1 MINITNDLFF
11 KILQFENEMIS
22 IIKGGMLC
30 SERLLDSKYGQAE

>member
-1 MINITNDLFF
+1 MITVTNNLYF

-22 IIKGGMLC
+22 IIKGGKLC